1 MGTADAIAFGMR
13 DLRRTLATIVLS
25 APMVGC
31 VTPLSGHSQ
40 TCPDIDKGETDDT
53 FAIDHD
59 DATLA
64 TVVAKCEQQNDCH
77 DLCDA
82 LYVMK
87 YGLNNAV
94 FDTCELVSTGGEHLH
109 VVAHLECV
117 GGRRPG
123 NYRRGIG
130 DVTCN
135 AVGRFLADQ
144 ADLEAASVRAFAD
157 VYADLVELGAP
168 ADIRRAVIRAAADE
182 VRHAHVCARLA
193 RRYGATAVLRR
204 SSPAPR
210 RSLHAFAIDNAIEGC
225 VRETFG
231 AAVAGYQARSAG
243 DPIVRR
249 AMYRIARDEAK
260 HAALA
265 WRIQRWLLRRLG
277 ADDRRTMLAASTAA
291 RTELSTTMLVRD
303 PTLVQTLGLPAPAAA
318 TAMLAELDTRVW
330 SPLAWRA

>member
-1 MGTADAIAFGMR
+1 MGTAGAIAFGMR
-13 DLRRTLATIVLS
+13 DLRRTLATIVVS
-25 APMVGC
+25 APLVGC
-31 VTPLSGHSQ
+31 VISGHSQ
-40 TCPDIDKGETDDT
+40 TCPNVDEGKTDDT

-87 YGLNNAV
+87 YGLDNVV
-94 FDTCELVSTGGEHLH
+94 FDTCELVSGGGEHLH

-182 VRHAHVCARLA
+182 VRHAQVCARLA

-231 AAVAGYQARSAG
+231 AAVAGYQARTAG
-243 DPIVRR
+243 DPLVRR

-265 WRIQRWLLRRLG
+265 WRIQRWLLPRLG
-277 ADDRRTMLAASTAA
+277 VEDRRTMLAASTAA
-291 RTELSTTMLVRD
+291 RVELSTTMLVRD

-318 TAMLAELDTRVW
+318 TAMLADLDTRVW